1 MENTPG
7 AGSPWSF
14 QETIRLITPVFL
26 LRLSLLPGSH
36 VSVKSSKLCHSTVEL
51 VESCLTTRF
60 PEFSSTTFVE
70 RVAMLFLILVDQIGD
85 LEWLAK
91 RTRFPSSEMVRFD
104 ETGSETDFPLLATHT
119 IVCVGIL
126 LYQMPMYH
134 LSFDPS
140 TRAMEREKK
149 KRSDNE
155 TDDAACV
162 LLVLKSVGNKVFKI
176 VTLKSSN
183 H

>member
-1 MENTPG
+1 MENSPG
-7 AGSPWSF
+7 AGSPRSF

-51 VESCLTTRF
+51 VESCVTIRF
-60 PEFSSTTFVE
+60 PELCSTTFVE
-70 RVAMLFLILVDQIGD
+70 LFAMFFLILVDQIGD
-85 LEWLAK
+85 LEWFAK
-91 RTRFPSSEMVRFD
+91 RTRFPSPEMIRFD

-140 TRAMEREKK
+140 TRAMKRKEKGH
-149 KRSDNE
+149 SE
-155 TDDAACV
+155 TDGAD
-162 LLVLKSVGNKVFKI
+162 KI
-176 VTLKSSN
+176 NWNLETKSSKL
-183 H
+183 